1 MLFMPG
7 VTRKHIGRQIPPRR
21 AFLASLSSSATA
33 AAAAAAATTTAAH
46 AQFHPSP
53 CSSPCPPIVSRFRRA
68 FSTREFIIYKARE

>member
-33 AAAAAAATTTAAH
+33 AAAAASTAAH

-53 CSSPCPPIVSRFRRA
+53 CSSPCRPIVSRFRRA